1 MRIFHET
8 DQGSFGL
15 CVVPCCAL
23 HAVLHSNKE
32 ELWQALYMHL
42 VMCRAQKRSRFCV
55 RSPVLRAVRCAFT
68 HTVMRCYTQ
77 CDVLIHFMRCADTL
91 SAMFVTLS
99 AVTLSAMF
107 CYAQCCYTQCD
118 VLIHSVRGAVALSA
132 SKALGKN
139 CLDTCRPCRP
149 QTNQCSLCY
158 ALHAVLHTIR
168 IPGIIGCR
176 TSLSG

>member
-91 SAMFVTLS
+91 SAMF
-99 AVTLSAMF
+99 
-107 CYAQCCYTQCD
+107 CYTQCG
-118 VLIHSVRGAVALSA
+118 VLIHSVRCFVALSA
-132 SKALGKN
+132 ATLS
-139 CLDTCRPCRP
+139 
-149 QTNQCSLCY
+149 
-158 ALHAVLHTIR
+158 AV
-168 IPGIIGCR
+168 C
-176 TSLSG
+176 